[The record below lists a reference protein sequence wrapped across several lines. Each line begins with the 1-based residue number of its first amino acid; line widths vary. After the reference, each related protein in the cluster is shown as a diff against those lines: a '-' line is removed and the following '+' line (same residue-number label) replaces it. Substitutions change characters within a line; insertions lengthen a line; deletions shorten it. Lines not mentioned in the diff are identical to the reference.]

1 MLPATLAQAYLLRS
15 YGQPEV
21 QAIESARSAD
31 NLDWLSSRPQVAIA
45 RATLR
50 NGDARAALAASRL
63 AVDREPGFWV
73 AWQML
78 YLSAQRVGDTELAQE
93 AQRHVRALNP
103 SLRTDFRFTEPPP
116 SYDHY

>member
-1 MLPATLAQAYLLRS
+1 VSRRRRRTSATNGAVPSPPR
-15 YGQPEV
+15 V
-21 QAIESARSAD
+21 AIADAHKAARW
-31 NLDWLSSRPQVAIA
+31 DWLSSRPDIAIA
-45 RATLR
+45 RADLAS
-50 NGDARAALAASRL
+50 GDYSGALRAAQAAVRK
-63 AVDREPGFWV
+63 EPNFWV